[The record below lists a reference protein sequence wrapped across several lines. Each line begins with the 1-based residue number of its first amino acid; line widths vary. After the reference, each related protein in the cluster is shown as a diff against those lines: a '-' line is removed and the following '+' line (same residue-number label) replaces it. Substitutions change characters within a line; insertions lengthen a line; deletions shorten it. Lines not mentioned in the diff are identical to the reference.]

1 MGIRSA
7 RAARRRATTPVAIAL
22 FAASCTV
29 PKVETMPNVSAA
41 DVPALER
48 AFARDSNDLGVRVRL
63 AEANRRAGRA
73 AVASRLLE
81 PVSERAPVA
90 AFYLGLTREDQGR
103 IADARK
109 LYEAYLARGENAT
122 LKERVRDRLALFGR
136 LELQQAVR
144 DAVAREAELARQ
156 TPEAR
161 TVGVFPFL
169 IATTDQNLRP
179 LGTAFAELLSSDL
192 AQTTRVKVV
201 ERARVQQLLDEIK
214 LAESRRV
221 DPASAARS
229 GRIVGAGTLVQG
241 RIEGGNDLTFQA
253 SVVRVQQ
260 NPTAGN
266 PLRERE
272 TLARLFDAEKR
283 IALGVYD
290 RLGVQLTAAE
300 RERVSRHQTQNV
312 QALLELGLGLEAE
325 DAGRFDEAS
334 QHYSRASQL
343 DPNFALARQRA
354 TETAVQARASTFTTL
369 SLAQLGL
376 SGLPTTTTSVR
387 TIDPFRA
394 IERLVP
400 NPGVR
405 DPSVEAFGTEG
416 FGRRGTIEITI
427 QRPTPP

>member
-1 MGIRSA
+1 MGNRWTAGTRRIGA
-7 RAARRRATTPVAIAL
+7 VAFAITLAAC
-22 FAASCTV
+22 AAQS
-29 PKVETMPNVSAA
+29 VETMPNVSPA
-41 DVPALER
+41 DIPSLER
-48 AFARDSNDLGVRVRL
+48 AFARDSNDLGTRVRL
-63 AEANRRAGRA
+63 AEAQRRAGRA

-81 PVSERAPVA
+81 PVSDRAPVA
-90 AFYLGLTREDQGR
+90 AFYLGLVREDQGR
-103 IADARK
+103 IADARR
-109 LYEAYLARGENAT
+109 LYEGYLTRGENAA
-122 LKERVRDRLALFGR
+122 LKERIRDRLALFGR
-136 LELQQAVR
+136 LELQEAVR
-144 DAVAREAELARQ
+144 TALAREAELARQ

-169 IATTDQNLRP
+169 IATNDRNLRP
-179 LGTAFAELLSSDL
+179 LGVAFAELLSTDL
-192 AQTTRVKVV
+192 GQTTRVRVV

-241 RIEGGNDLTFQA
+241 RIEGANDLTFQA

-272 TLARLFDAEKR
+272 TVARLFDAEKR
-283 IALGVYD
+283 LALGVYD
-290 RLGVQLTAAE
+290 RLGVQLTPAE
-300 RERVSRHQTQNV
+300 RERVSQHQTRNV
-312 QALLELGLGLEAE
+312 QALLELGLGLEAQ
-325 DAGRFDEAS
+325 DAGRFDEAA
-334 QHYSRASQL
+334 QHYSRATQL

-354 TETAVQARASTFTTL
+354 TEATVQARATAFSTL

-376 SGLPTTTTSVR
+376 GGLPAMTSVR
-387 TIDPFRA
+387 TVDPFRA

-400 NPGVR
+400 NPTVR
-405 DPSVEAFGTEG
+405 DASVEAFGTEG

-427 QRPTPP
+427 QRPPQ